1 MIVQKKSQAK
11 RNRTDK
17 KKKVGVNA
25 THQESDSN
33 LETILSVHRADENIL
48 IKGKN
53 QWWHVF
59 CTLQCQIVKH
69 VARQTKSI
77 PPPLHCQNS
86 TWKSW
91 YFVFPIEF
99 CDLHFIFYMFVYLCH
114 HLFTFAIRQQQEF
127 QGSKVAR
134 FEVSRVRTFRADFAW
149 FASVLPVPTN
159 TAREKNVFQKMCVF
173 PDFLS
178 AKPTIWCMLYTL
190 GKIYIDLMMNSGFV
204 LEIQSLSFLSKPNLL
219 FNVHQNDFKIWPC
232 VLFIWRALC
241 SVTRL
246 VHIPSSS
253 PTKNRTLLNCIL
265 EIAHIMRGWHVN
277 CVDTHGQEIRCPNL
291 KVI

>member
-1 MIVQKKSQAK
+1 MLLYPVTPLCHCCNVSADCNFLFHVSLCNCFDDCAKNSQAK

-17 KKKVGVNA
+17 KKSVGVNA
-25 THQESDSN
+25 THQETDSN
-33 LETILSVHRADENIL
+33 LETILSVHRAEKNIL

-69 VARQTKSI
+69 VAQQTKSI

-134 FEVSRVRTFRADFAW
+134 FEVSRVRRFRADFAW

-173 PDFLS
+173 P
-178 AKPTIWCMLYTL
+178 I
-190 GKIYIDLMMNSGFV
+190 IYRFFVCQTYDLMHAVYPRKDIYRFDD
-204 LEIQSLSFLSKPNLL
+204 E
-219 FNVHQNDFKIWPC
+219 
-232 VLFIWRALC
+232 
-241 SVTRL
+241 
-246 VHIPSSS
+246 
-253 PTKNRTLLNCIL
+253 
-265 EIAHIMRGWHVN
+265 
-277 CVDTHGQEIRCPNL
+277 
-291 KVI
+291 